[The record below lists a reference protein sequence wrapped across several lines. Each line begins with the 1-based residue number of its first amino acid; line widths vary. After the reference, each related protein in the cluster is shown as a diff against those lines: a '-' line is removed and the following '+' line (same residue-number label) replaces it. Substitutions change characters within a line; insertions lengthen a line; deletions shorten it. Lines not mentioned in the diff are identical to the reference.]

1 MSSILEGCKA
11 LRLEMVGIYW
21 NLLTPVVLMAM
32 ILEFFKKSLDFG
44 DILKRVII
52 SLLLLWSFEYVA
64 HVISVISDGIIE
76 KMGGDE
82 KLSFVLEQLQKNFSA
97 EFPSMIQFRQML
109 LFAVSFFCYMV
120 ASLSFYLTEIISSF
134 VYGVLYV
141 VSPLAFLCFI
151 PTSTQNIAKN
161 VYRGIITVAVWRI
174 LWSIMANILF
184 DVVRSPM
191 NDWSNFFMAAMVNL
205 CIGISML
212 LVPLF
217 ARSLLGDGL
226 AGVASSAMAV
236 GTVPAGM
243 AARGLRKM
251 AARPLRRVKGSI
263 KKQIKRS
270 FKREQ
275 NK

>member
-1 MSSILEGCKA
+1 MIGLLEGCKA

-21 NLLTPVVLMAM
+21 TLLTPVVLMAM
-32 ILEFFKKSLDFG
+32 ILEFFKKTLDFG
-44 DILKRVII
+44 EILKRVII

-82 KLSFVLEQLQKNFSA
+82 KLSFVVEQLQKNFST

-109 LFAVSFFCYMV
+109 LFSVSFLCYMV
-120 ASLSFYLTEIISSF
+120 ATLSFYLTEIISSF

-184 DVVRSPM
+184 EVVRSPM

-217 ARSLLGDGL
+217 ARSLLSDGL
-226 AGVASSAMAV
+226 ADVASSAMAV

-243 AARGLRKM
+243 AARGLRKI

-270 FKREQ
+270 FKSDK